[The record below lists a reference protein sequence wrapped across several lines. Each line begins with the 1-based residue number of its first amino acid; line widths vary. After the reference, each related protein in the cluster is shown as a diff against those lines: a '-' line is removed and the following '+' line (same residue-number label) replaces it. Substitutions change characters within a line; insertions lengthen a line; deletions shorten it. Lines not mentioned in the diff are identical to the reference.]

1 MSLYLQIKL
10 YWLLSY
16 CFYANIVG
24 KISRTFSFISFCS
37 CNMILDIL
45 VNENIVKR
53 MPLMMIFV
61 IISSFIAKLKGN
73 FLDIWLLARIN
84 FASMHLYTVLNEFKS
99 HYTIERDPNSVPQP
113 DLIITFFITFI
124 SSLAISLE

>member
-1 MSLYLQIKL
+1 MITQNADEL
-10 YWLLSY
+10 
-16 CFYANIVG
+16 G
-24 KISRTFSFISFCS
+24 KKAPNSIGEDNFFPVNRKQTGKFIFAHVHST
-37 CNMILDIL
+37 
-45 VNENIVKR
+45 
-53 MPLMMIFV
+53 
-61 IISSFIAKLKGN
+61 KLKGN

-99 HYTIERDPNSVPQP
+99 HYTKERDPNSVPQP